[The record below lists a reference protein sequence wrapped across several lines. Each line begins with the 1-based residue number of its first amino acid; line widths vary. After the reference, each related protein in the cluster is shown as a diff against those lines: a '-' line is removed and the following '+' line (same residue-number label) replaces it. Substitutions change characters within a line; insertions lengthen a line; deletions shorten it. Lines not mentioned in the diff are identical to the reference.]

1 MVSQKGT
8 TRYEKILGIDGN
20 AASALVVGDRAID
33 TVVIGLSPKT
43 LANWRSYGRGPKYY
57 LKNGSVYYKLEDLE
71 NFFGENPVETDEEE
85 KSMEGDNAY
94 KRL

>member
-1 MVSQKGT
+1 MVSQKRT
-8 TRYEKILGIDGN
+8 TRYEKILAIDAN
-20 AASALVVGDRAID
+20 APSALFVAARAIE

-85 KSMEGDNAY
+85 VKSMEGDNA